1 MLWCCLSVSAAEARQ
16 GASREVKRLLYVT
29 SYNASYK
36 WTNDVITGFR
46 EYFQHV
52 NYPVKI
58 DVIELDVLRTPDL
71 LPSPRDISATIRS
84 LKTGNYDLVVAA
96 DNCAVE
102 LIQEHHRDISGQL
115 PFVFCGYVHWQPL
128 RRDANANLT
137 GLEQPSNILPNVKL
151 GLRLLPGTR
160 RIAIITDG
168 SMTGRA
174 IRRELPQL
182 LREIQGVEFLYLH
195 GDDYTD
201 EQLLQKIAGLPPD
214 SFIIFTNWRS
224 SLEENTGSFR
234 LINDKIFKA
243 APVPVFTTM
252 DLPPAPGVPGGFVT
266 VGTTHGRE
274 AARLAEQ
281 VLLGEKADSIPI
293 LPGSSAPVFDWP
305 TLTDMGL
312 KAKQFPADTQFLN
325 TPPPFWTRY
334 QTELLVLGGGLFTL
348 FASLLIYLQISRLKS
363 RTEQAVFRALPV
375 RVVVADETDRIYY
388 FRSGEN
394 FDQLGV
400 GNDPHE

>member
-1 MLWCCLSVSAAEARQ
+1 MLWGCLSVSAAEARQ

-160 RIAIITDG
+160 G
-168 SMTGRA
+168 SQSHRRKHDRRA

-293 LPGSSAPVFDWP
+293 LPGFVGTGLRLADADGHGPQSEAISRRYAVFEHTPALLDP
-305 TLTDMGL
+305 LPDGIARSRRRPL
-312 KAKQFPADTQFLN
+312 HAFRLAADLPADQ
-325 TPPPFWTRY
+325 PPQKQDGTGRFPRVAGTGGSRGRDR
-334 QTELLVLGGGLFTL
+334 QDLL
-348 FASLLIYLQISRLKS
+348 
-363 RTEQAVFRALPV
+363 LPV
-375 RVVVADETDRIYY
+375 RRKL
-388 FRSGEN
+388 RSARRRERSA
-394 FDQLGV
+394 
-400 GNDPHE
+400 

>member
-1 MLWCCLSVSAAEARQ
+1 MRSAIRSLYLGCMLWCCLSVSAAEARQ

-71 LPSPRDISATIRS
+71 LPSPRDISAT
-84 LKTGNYDLVVAA
+84 A

-137 GLEQPSNILPNVKL
+137 GLEQPDNILPNVKL

-201 EQLLQKIAGLPPD
+201 EQLLQKIACDHRQRKQQKPLCNA
-214 SFIIFTNWRS
+214 SFGQI
-224 SLEENTGSFR
+224 
-234 LINDKIFKA
+234 
-243 APVPVFTTM
+243 PVH
-252 DLPPAPGVPGGFVT
+252 DA
-266 VGTTHGRE
+266 
-274 AARLAEQ
+274 LAQ
-281 VLLGEKADSIPI
+281 K
-293 LPGSSAPVFDWP
+293 
-305 TLTDMGL
+305 
-312 KAKQFPADTQFLN
+312 
-325 TPPPFWTRY
+325 
-334 QTELLVLGGGLFTL
+334 
-348 FASLLIYLQISRLKS
+348 
-363 RTEQAVFRALPV
+363 
-375 RVVVADETDRIYY
+375 
-388 FRSGEN
+388 
-394 FDQLGV
+394 
-400 GNDPHE
+400 